1 MDRRD
6 FLKTASVGIMPVLP
20 PKENT
25 LEAQKLV
32 IKAIYLISTKLQSIM
47 KVILPFWHVIDTE
60 WFSTIELEVCGLI
73 GDRLLLVNTEKLPAV
88 SEQRKF
94 IVDNCVDLN
103 LLPEIIDF
111 DSGYVPTVE
120 IFRVVLPQ
128 HRVRYGELL

>member
-1 MDRRD
+1 
-6 FLKTASVGIMPVLP
+6 MPVLP